1 MATTTKSKSVTRRS
15 RYAELKTM
23 LEARRRQ
30 LVHEVQAKMRDART
44 EAALERNV
52 IDQGEVSEVDVQCE
66 IDFALIEMK
75 AQTLNKIEVALLR
88 LWQGTY
94 GDCFECGEEIAEARL
109 FALPF
114 ATRCM
119 DCEEAA
125 ETVQQRKR
133 IIALRGGSSTLGF
146 DLPPKR

>member
-1 MATTTKSKSVTRRS
+1 MATTTKTTSVPRSS

-23 LEARRRQ
+23 LEARRGQ
-30 LVHEVQAKMRDART
+30 LAHEVQVKMRDART
-44 EAALERNV
+44 EAALERDA
-52 IDQGEVSEVDVQCE
+52 IDQGEVSEVDVQIE

-75 AQTLNKIEVALLR
+75 AQTLNKIEVALRR

-114 ATRCM
+114 AARCK

-133 IIALRGGSSTLGF
+133 INALRGSSLTLDF

>member
-1 MATTTKSKSVTRRS
+1 MATTQTKSVPRRS

-23 LEARRRQ
+23 LEERRRQ
-30 LVHEVQAKMRDART
+30 LAHEVQAKMRDARAD
-44 EAALERNV
+44 AALERDA
-52 IDQGEVSEVDVQCE
+52 IDQGEVSELDVQCE
-66 IDFALIEMK
+66 IDFALVEIK
-75 AQTLNKIEVALLR
+75 AQTLNKIEVALHR

-114 ATRCM
+114 AVRCK
-119 DCEEAA
+119 DCEEVA

>member
-1 MATTTKSKSVTRRS
+1 MATTTKTKTVPRRS
-15 RYAELKTM
+15 RYSELKTM

-44 EAALERNV
+44 EATLERDA
-52 IDQGEVSEVDVQCE
+52 IDQGEVSEVDVQSE
-66 IDFALIEMK
+66 IEFALIEMK
-75 AQTLNKIEVALLR
+75 AQTLNKIEVALHR
-88 LWQGTY
+88 LWEGTY

-114 ATRCM
+114 AARCK
-119 DCEEAA
+119 DCEEAH

-133 IIALRGGSSTLGF
+133 TIAMGGGSSTFGF
-146 DLPPKR
+146 DAPPKR